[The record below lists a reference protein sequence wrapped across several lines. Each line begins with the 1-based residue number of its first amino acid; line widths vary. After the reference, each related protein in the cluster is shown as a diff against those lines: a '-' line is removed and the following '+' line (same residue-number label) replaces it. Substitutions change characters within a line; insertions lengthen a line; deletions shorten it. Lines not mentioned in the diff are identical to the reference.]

1 MTDEKELKAAL
12 TYIDPSTLSY
22 GDWMQVGMAIKAAGA
37 SCELWDEWSRKDPD
51 RYDGGCYKKW
61 ESFQGSGITENT
73 LFKMAIERGYSSEGN
88 NEHTGREILDDEI
101 IDPSDYHILDRDMID
116 SKEVPEPGTNWDPV
130 ADIRNY
136 ISAVFEPDDHVAYCT
151 NCFKD
156 DKGKYHPG
164 KRTYDRTA
172 GRLLEELDSAEKI
185 EDVFYDYDH
194 ECGAWISFNPMDGQ
208 GGKINNITDYRY
220 ALVESD
226 TNAIDMQYAIMT
238 ELQLPIVAL
247 VHSGN
252 KSLHAIVRVDA
263 SNEKEYSRH
272 VDYLYKICK
281 QNGLDVD
288 QSAKN
293 PSRLSRMPGFWRG
306 KKKQFLIATNIGQPS
321 WDAWTEYIESV
332 NDDLPDPENLA
343 AEWNSMP
350 DLAQPL
356 IEGVLRQ
363 GHKMLLAGP
372 SKAGKSFSLIELCIA
387 IAEGRKWLSWQC
399 AQGKI
404 LYVNLE
410 LDRASC
416 LHRFKDVY
424 EALNIPPKNL
434 KNIEIWNL
442 RGKSVPMD
450 KLAPKLI
457 RRASKENFI
466 AVVIDPIY
474 KVITGD
480 ENSAEQ
486 MAKFTNQFDKIA
498 TSLNCSVIYCHHHS
512 KGAQGGKR
520 SMDRASGSGVFARDP
535 DAMIDMIELPLNDSV
550 IDREKNEEV
559 CRVLKNLMQK
569 HDPHEYAEIPEDQLK
584 SRRGVMTEARRI
596 LIRKNHVYDDNSF
609 DDLVKDIEKK
619 VETMTAWRIDM
630 TLREFPK
637 PKETNIWFSYPIHE
651 VDQTGALDD
660 LDPEEDMPLWKKGKM
675 AQKTPEERQNKRQNE
690 FEIAYENL
698 SQEHEQVT
706 VKMMYEYMN
715 VSERTIWNRL
725 KQLAGRFKTVKGE
738 GKSSPT
744 YIVKIDGVQEVQKS

>member
-1 MTDEKELKAAL
+1 MTDEKEIRAAL
-12 TYIDPSTLSY
+12 EYIDPATLSY
-22 GDWMQVGMAIKAAGA
+22 AEWMQIGMAIKEAGA
-37 SCELWDEWSRKDPD
+37 PCSIWDEWSKRDPN
-51 RYDGGCYKKW
+51 RYDGGCQKKW
-61 ESFQGSGITENT
+61 DSFQSEGITENT
-73 LFKMAIERGYSSEGN
+73 LFKMAIERGFSSYQA
-88 NEHTGREILDDEI
+88 EHGRELLDDEI
-101 IDPSDYHILDRDMID
+101 VDLKDYKFIDRDMID
-116 SKEVPEPGTNWDPV
+116 SKDLPDPGPKWDQI

-136 ISAVFEPDDHVAYCT
+136 ISAVFSPDDHVSYCT
-151 NCFKD
+151 ACFQD
-156 DKGKYHPG
+156 DKGKFHPG
-164 KRTYDRTA
+164 QRTYDRTA

-185 EDVFYDYDH
+185 EDVFYDYNHD
-194 ECGAWISFNPMDGQ
+194 CGAWISFNPMDGQ
-208 GGKINNITDYRY
+208 GGKINNITDFRY
-220 ALVESD
+220 TLVESD
-226 TNAIDMQYAIMT
+226 TQAIGIQYALLT

-281 QNGLDVD
+281 QNGLEVD
-288 QSAKN
+288 SSAKN

-306 KKKQFLIATNIGQPS
+306 SRKQYLIATNIGQPS
-321 WDAWTEYIESV
+321 WDAWTEYIESI
-332 NDDLPDPENLA
+332 NDDLPDPENLGDEWDKMPELA
-343 AEWNSMP
+343 A
-350 DLAQPL
+350 PL
-356 IEGVLRQ
+356 IDGVLRQ

-387 IAEGRKWLSWQC
+387 IAEGREWLGRRC
-399 AQGKI
+399 AQGKV

-424 EALNIPPKNL
+424 AALNIRPQNI

-457 RRASKENFI
+457 HRASKENFI

-520 SMDRASGSGVFARDP
+520 AMDRASGSGVFARDP
-535 DAMIDMIELPLNDSV
+535 DAMIDMIELPLTDAV
-550 IDREKNEEV
+550 IDRQKSECV
-559 CRVLKNLMQK
+559 CRVIGREIEITDPEYYRTIPSSELHKRKELMGHAWK
-569 HDPHEYAEIPEDQLK
+569 VLRSKYTDDEIDELVRTAE
-584 SRRGVMTEARRI
+584 AAA
-596 LIRKNHVYDDNSF
+596 
-609 DDLVKDIEKK
+609 
-619 VETMTAWRIDM
+619 ETMTAWRIDM

-637 PKETNIWFSYPIHE
+637 PAEINMWFAYPIHY
-651 VDQTGALDD
+651 VDRTGALAD
-660 LDPEEDMPLWKKGKM
+660 LDPEDELPMWKKGKM
-675 AQKTPEERQNKRQNE
+675 AQKTPEERQSKRQTE

-698 SQEHEQVT
+698 SQENDRVT
-706 VKMMYEYMN
+706 VRMMYEYMN
-715 VSERTIWNRL
+715 VSERTIWSRL
-725 KQLAGRFKTVKGE
+725 KQLQGIFKTEKGE
-738 GKSSPT
+738 GKNAPV
-744 YIVKIDGVQEVQKS
+744 YIIKNDEVQSAKV

>member
-1 MTDEKELKAAL
+1 
-12 TYIDPSTLSY
+12 
-22 GDWMQVGMAIKAAGA
+22 
-37 SCELWDEWSRKDPD
+37 
-51 RYDGGCYKKW
+51 
-61 ESFQGSGITENT
+61 
-73 LFKMAIERGYSSEGN
+73 
-88 NEHTGREILDDEI
+88 
-101 IDPSDYHILDRDMID
+101 
-116 SKEVPEPGTNWDPV
+116 
-130 ADIRNY
+130 
-136 ISAVFEPDDHVAYCT
+136 
-151 NCFKD
+151 
-156 DKGKYHPG
+156 
-164 KRTYDRTA
+164 
-172 GRLLEELDSAEKI
+172 
-185 EDVFYDYDH
+185 
-194 ECGAWISFNPMDGQ
+194 
-208 GGKINNITDYRY
+208 
-220 ALVESD
+220 
-226 TNAIDMQYAIMT
+226 
-238 ELQLPIVAL
+238 
-247 VHSGN
+247 
-252 KSLHAIVRVDA
+252 
-263 SNEKEYSRH
+263 
-272 VDYLYKICK
+272 
-281 QNGLDVD
+281 
-288 QSAKN
+288 
-293 PSRLSRMPGFWRG
+293 
-306 KKKQFLIATNIGQPS
+306 
-321 WDAWTEYIESV
+321 
-332 NDDLPDPENLA
+332 
-343 AEWNSMP
+343 MP

-424 EALNIPPKNL
+424 DALSIPPNNI

-550 IDREKNEEV
+550 IDRQKNMEICRALRNLIKKNALSEFEK
-559 CRVLKNLMQK
+559 
-569 HDPHEYAEIPEDQLK
+569 IPQEDLYK
-584 SRRGVMTEARRI
+584 RKEMMLHTRRI
-596 LIRKNHVYDDNSF
+596 IGNRFSDNQ
-609 DDLVKDIEKK
+609 LQDIVHEAEAKA
-619 VETMTAWRIDM
+619 ETMTAWRIDM

-637 PKETNIWFSYPIHE
+637 PAETNIWFSYPIHE
-651 VDQTGALDD
+651 VDHTGALEN
-660 LDPEEDMPLWKKGKM
+660 LDPEEDMPMWKKGKM

-698 SQEHEQVT
+698 SQEHDQVT
-706 VKMMYEYMN
+706 VKMMAEYMN
-715 VSERTIWNRL
+715 ISERTIWNRL
-725 KQLAGRFKTVKGE
+725 KDLSGIYKAKREEGSKGATAPAIII
-738 GKSSPT
+738 KC
-744 YIVKIDGVQEVQKS
+744 

>member
-1 MTDEKELKAAL
+1 MTDEKELRAAL
-12 TYIDPSTLSY
+12 EYINPASLSY
-22 GDWMQVGMAIKAAGA
+22 GDWMQIGMAIKAAGA
-37 SCELWDEWSRKDPD
+37 SCELWDEWSRRDPE
-51 RYDGGCYKKW
+51 RYDGGCFKKW
-61 ESFQGSGITENT
+61 ESFQSSGITKNT
-73 LFKMAIERGYSSEGN
+73 LFKMAIERGYSNSSG
-88 NEHTGREILDDEI
+88 EHGREILDDEI
-101 IDPSDYHILDRDMID
+101 VNLSDYQFLDRDMID
-116 SKEVPEPGTNWDPV
+116 SKEVPEPGANWDQI

-136 ISAVFEPDDHVAYCT
+136 ISAVFEPDDHVSYCT
-151 NCFKD
+151 SCFKD

-172 GRLLEELDSAEKI
+172 GRLLEELDSAQKI

-208 GGKINNITDYRY
+208 GGKIGNITDYRY

-238 ELQLPIVAL
+238 ELQLPIAAL

-263 SNEKEYSRH
+263 NNEKEYSRH

-288 QSAKN
+288 PSAKN

-321 WDAWTEYIESV
+321 WDAWTEYIESI

-343 AEWNSMP
+343 SEWNDMP

-424 EALNIPPKNL
+424 DALNIPPNNI

-550 IDREKNEEV
+550 IDRQKNMEICRALRNLIKKNALSEFEK
-559 CRVLKNLMQK
+559 
-569 HDPHEYAEIPEDQLK
+569 IPQEDLYK
-584 SRRGVMTEARRI
+584 RKEMMLHTRRI
-596 LIRKNHVYDDNSF
+596 LGNRYSDNQ
-609 DDLVKDIEKK
+609 LQDIVHEAEAKA
-619 VETMTAWRIDM
+619 ETMTAWRIDM

-637 PKETNIWFSYPIHE
+637 PAETNIWFSYPIHE
-651 VDQTGALDD
+651 VDHTGALEN
-660 LDPEEDMPLWKKGKM
+660 LDPEEDMPMWKKGKM

-698 SQEHEQVT
+698 SQEHDQVT

-715 VSERTIWNRL
+715 VSERTIWSRL
-725 KQLAGRFKTVKGE
+725 KQLQGIFKTEKGE
-738 GKSSPT
+738 GKNAPT
-744 YIVKIDGVQEVQKS
+744 YIIRNDGVQGVQKS

>member
-1 MTDEKELKAAL
+1 MTNEKEIKAAL
-12 TYIDPSTLSY
+12 EYIDPVTLDYQS
-22 GDWMQVGMAIKAAGA
+22 WMQIGMAIKAAGA
-37 SCELWDEWSRKDPD
+37 SCDLWDEWSRRDPK

-61 ESFQGSGITENT
+61 DSFKSSGITENT
-73 LFKMAIERGYSSEGN
+73 LFKMAIERGYESPRFESN
-88 NEHTGREILDDEI
+88 DQGRELMDNEI
-101 IDPSDYHILDRDMID
+101 VDFSDYQFIDKDMVD
-116 SKEVPEPGTNWDPV
+116 SKDLSEPGRNWDQI

-136 ISAVFEPDDHVAYCT
+136 LSAVFSPDDHVSYCT
-151 NCFKD
+151 QCFKD
-156 DKGKYHPG
+156 DKGKYHPKG
-164 KRTYDRTA
+164 RTYDRTA

-194 ECGAWISFNPMDGQ
+194 NCGAWISFNPMDGQ
-208 GGKINNITDYRY
+208 GGKIDNITDFKYT
-220 ALVESD
+220 LVESD
-226 TNAIDMQYAIMT
+226 MQDIGIQYSLLT

-263 SNEKEYSRH
+263 NNEKEYSRH

-281 QNGLDVD
+281 QNGLEVD
-288 QSAKN
+288 TSAKN

-306 KKKQFLIATNIGQPS
+306 NKKQYLIATNIGQPS
-321 WDAWTEYIESV
+321 WDAWIEYIESV
-332 NDDLPDPENLA
+332 NDDLPNTENLA
-343 AEWNSMP
+343 AEWNDMP
-350 DLAQPL
+350 SLAPTL
-356 IEGVLRQ
+356 IDGVLRQ

-387 IAEGRKWLSWQC
+387 IAEGKKWLKWQC
-399 AQGKI
+399 AQGKV

-424 EALNIPPKNL
+424 TAMGITPNNLQNIQ
-434 KNIEIWNL
+434 IWNL

-457 RRASKENFI
+457 RRAQKENLI

-498 TSLNCSVIYCHHHS
+498 TSLSCSVIYCHHHS

-535 DAMIDMIELPLNDSV
+535 DAMIDMIELPLNDSI
-550 IDREKNEEV
+550 IDREKSVVV
-559 CRVLKNLMQK
+559 CDMIGKEIK
-569 HDPHEYAEIPEDQLK
+569 EIDPDYYSQIPEDDLHKRKEIMQHAWKILRK
-584 SRRGVMTEARRI
+584 KYSDNDIDAIVREAED
-596 LIRKNHVYDDNSF
+596 KA
-609 DDLVKDIEKK
+609 
-619 VETMTAWRIDM
+619 ETMTAWRIDM

-637 PKETNIWFSYPIHE
+637 PAETNIWFSYPIHK
-651 VDQTGALDD
+651 VDEDGILKD
-660 LDPEEDMPLWKKGKM
+660 LDPEDDMPMWKRGKM

-690 FEIAYENL
+690 FEIAFENL
-698 SQEHEQVT
+698 SQEHDQVT
-706 VKMMYEYMN
+706 VKMMAEYMN
-715 VSERTIWNRL
+715 ISERTIWNRL
-725 KQLAGRFKTVKGE
+725 KDLSGVYKAKREDGSKGAAAPAIII
-738 GKSSPT
+738 KC
-744 YIVKIDGVQEVQKS
+744 

>member
-1 MTDEKELKAAL
+1 
-12 TYIDPSTLSY
+12 
-22 GDWMQVGMAIKAAGA
+22 
-37 SCELWDEWSRKDPD
+37 
-51 RYDGGCYKKW
+51 
-61 ESFQGSGITENT
+61 
-73 LFKMAIERGYSSEGN
+73 
-88 NEHTGREILDDEI
+88 
-101 IDPSDYHILDRDMID
+101 
-116 SKEVPEPGTNWDPV
+116 
-130 ADIRNY
+130 
-136 ISAVFEPDDHVAYCT
+136 
-151 NCFKD
+151 
-156 DKGKYHPG
+156 
-164 KRTYDRTA
+164 
-172 GRLLEELDSAEKI
+172 
-185 EDVFYDYDH
+185 
-194 ECGAWISFNPMDGQ
+194 MDGQ
-208 GGKINNITDYRY
+208 GGKIGNITDYRY

-238 ELQLPIVAL
+238 ELQLPIAAL

-263 SNEKEYSRH
+263 NNEKEYSRH

-288 QSAKN
+288 PSAKN

-306 KKKQFLIATNIGQPS
+306 KKKQFLIATNIGQSS
-321 WDAWTEYIESV
+321 WDAWTEYIESI

-343 AEWNSMP
+343 SEWNDMP

-424 EALNIPPKNL
+424 DALNIPPNNI

-550 IDREKNEEV
+550 IDRQKNMEICRALRNLIKKNALSEFEK
-559 CRVLKNLMQK
+559 
-569 HDPHEYAEIPEDQLK
+569 IPQEDLYK
-584 SRRGVMTEARRI
+584 RKEMMLHTRRI
-596 LIRKNHVYDDNSF
+596 LGNRYSDNQ
-609 DDLVKDIEKK
+609 LQDIVHEAEAKA
-619 VETMTAWRIDM
+619 ETMTAWRIDM

-637 PKETNIWFSYPIHE
+637 PAETNIWFSYPIHE
-651 VDQTGALDD
+651 VDHTGALEN
-660 LDPEEDMPLWKKGKM
+660 LDPEEDMPMWKKGKM

-698 SQEHEQVT
+698 SQEHDQVT
-706 VKMMYEYMN
+706 VKMMAEYMN
-715 VSERTIWNRL
+715 ITERTIWNRL
-725 KQLAGRFKTVKGE
+725 KDLSGIYKAKREEGSKGATAPAIII
-738 GKSSPT
+738 KC
-744 YIVKIDGVQEVQKS
+744 